1 VSRAAWLAAV
11 SMLLAG
17 CALAAPPPPVGQPA
31 TLIANDQACLSAMS
45 SAASRL
51 TGHPVTLAAD
61 AFLIRDRV
69 VLTSIGQSADGRMTR
84 PVQVLQL
91 RLSQGR
97 CELKLQDREP
107 VVPVTDCRCRRAAA
121 RQ

>member
-1 VSRAAWLAAV
+1 MSLATRLTAV
-11 SMLLAG
+11 SVLLSG
-17 CALAAPPPPVGQPA
+17 CALAAPPAPAGQPA
-31 TLIANDQACLSAMS
+31 MLIANDPACLSAIS

-51 TGHPVTLAAD
+51 TGHTVTLAAD

-91 RLSQGR
+91 RLLQGK
-97 CELKLQDREP
+97 CELKLEGLEP
-107 VVPVTDCRCRRAAA
+107 VAPVTDCRCKPIAA
-121 RQ
+121 RE

>member
-1 VSRAAWLAAV
+1 MSLATRLTAV
-11 SMLLAG
+11 SVLLSG
-17 CALAAPPPPVGQPA
+17 CALAAPPAPAGQTA
-31 TLIANDQACLSAMS
+31 MLIANDPACLSAIS

-51 TGHPVTLAAD
+51 TGHTVTLAAD

-91 RLSQGR
+91 RLLHGK
-97 CELKLQDREP
+97 CELKLEDRDP
-107 VVPVTDCRCRRAAA
+107 VVAVADCRCRPAAV
-121 RQ
+121 R